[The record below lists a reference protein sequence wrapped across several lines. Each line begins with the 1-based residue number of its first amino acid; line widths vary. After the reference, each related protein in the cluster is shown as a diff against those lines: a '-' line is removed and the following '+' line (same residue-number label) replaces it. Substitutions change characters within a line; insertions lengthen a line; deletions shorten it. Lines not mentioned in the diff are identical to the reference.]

1 VVHPIGLGRSVDAV
15 QGEGKSALEKAR
27 PDLRSKLEAVIAP
40 LAQVRG
46 QGGGPGHC
54 DPMSTANWR
63 EMVETG
69 WGTKAGPWLRRQ

>member
-1 VVHPIGLGRSVDAV
+1 MAV

-27 PDLRSKLEAVIAP
+27 PDLCSKLEAVMAP

-46 QGGGPGHC
+46 RGGGSGRCNPT
-54 DPMSTANWR
+54 STVNWR

-69 WGTKAGPWLRRQ
+69 WGTKVGPWRRW